1 MKTMIVVSELRM
13 EKHVGEEY
21 DGILTVVHEPT
32 TANIQDYALS
42 VMNMIRELWQQD
54 VGMNDP
60 RVVVYLDA
68 AVPFAA
74 MLVNLQI
81 ILRDQEGI
89 MIDLPWEKSPNVEE
103 LDAESRDILRKLEQ
117 GK

>member
-1 MKTMIVVSELRM
+1 MKTMIVVSERRH

-32 TANIQDYALS
+32 TENIQTYALQM
-42 VMNMIRELWQQD
+42 MNMIRELWQQD
-54 VGMNDP
+54 VGSNDQ
-60 RVVVYLDA
+60 RVVVFLDA

-89 MIDLPWEKSPNVEE
+89 TIDLPWEKSPNIEE
-103 LDAESRDILRKLEQ
+103 LDSESREILRKLEQ
-117 GK
+117 R